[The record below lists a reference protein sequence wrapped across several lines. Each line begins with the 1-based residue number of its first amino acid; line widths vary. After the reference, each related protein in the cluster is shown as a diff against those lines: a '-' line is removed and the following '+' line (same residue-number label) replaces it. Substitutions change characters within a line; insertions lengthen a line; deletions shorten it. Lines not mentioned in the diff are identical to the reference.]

1 LINLVFVTQ
10 LLDPEDPVLGFV
22 IGPVRALARSA
33 DHVVVIANEVRAVP
47 DDLGAEVVSLGKE
60 RGWGRARRGLRY
72 QAVLARLALDRRPLT
87 LVAHMCPRYLTVAAP
102 IARASGMRTV
112 LWFTHSSASRPL
124 ARAELVADAVI
135 TALPH
140 SYPRSSNKVRAIG
153 HSIDIDRFAY
163 ALPQT
168 EPTRC
173 RLLAVGR
180 TSPVKGYPLMIR
192 ALAQVRQRGV
202 DAELHILGPSTTP
215 SELGHRRDLEHLV
228 QRLGLGNVI
237 HLVDGVPPAE
247 VVEWIQGATAMVNAH
262 DSTADKV
269 VFESLACGRPVLA
282 CSADFHRLM
291 GGTPLRLDFRSGET
305 GELADRIVGL
315 AEAPP
320 ETLAAVGRELRDRV
334 VRAHSLQHWAEAI
347 VGLARELHGI
357 APTAVGHQAGGP
369 AAGSP
374 GLPGPGR

>member
-1 LINLVFVTQ
+1 MINLVFVTQ
-10 LLDPEDPVLGFV
+10 LLDPDDPVLGFV

-33 DHVVVIANEVRAVP
+33 DHVVVVANEVRAVP

-72 QAVLARLALDRRPLT
+72 QAVLARLARDRRPLT

-112 LWFTHSSASRPL
+112 LWFAHPSASRPL
-124 ARAELVADAVI
+124 ARAERFADAVI
-135 TALPH
+135 TTLPH
-140 SYPRSSNKVRAIG
+140 TYTRSSNKVRAIG

-163 ALPQT
+163 SQPELKPG
-168 EPTRC
+168 EC

-192 ALAQVRQRGV
+192 ALALARQRGV

-228 QRLGLGNVI
+228 QRLGLDGVV
-237 HLVDGVPPAE
+237 HLSDGVPPSQ
-247 VVEWIQGATAMVNAH
+247 VVKWIQGSTAMVNAH
-262 DSTADKV
+262 DSAADKV

-320 ETLAAVGRELRDRV
+320 ETLAAVSRELRDRM
-334 VRAHSLQHWAEAI
+334 VRAHSLKHWAESV
-347 VGLARELHGI
+347 VGVAREVHDCAANPIGEGRR
-357 APTAVGHQAGGP
+357 TADEV
-369 AAGSP
+369 
-374 GLPGPGR
+374 